1 MKTSS
6 PRLIIV
12 TRPSPVEALMQR
24 HGTKSQAKF
33 YLESRK
39 QRFDTVAALDASVQ
53 AGLAVALAAVPQD
66 WRRVRVDR
74 AELDRFVFRPDDAV
88 MVIGQ
93 DGLVANVAKYLD
105 GQLCIGVNPDPKS
118 WDGVLCRHAPTRV
131 SALLRWITVRDP
143 AQAGFTLQPRP
154 LVVGE
159 REDGQKLYALN
170 ELYIGH
176 RTHQSAR
183 YTITVTGEGPTR
195 TERHSSSGV
204 IVCTGTG
211 ATGWARSIARQR
223 AVPVEL
229 PGPTDSKLAFF
240 VREPFPSVA
249 TGVDLDG
256 GALLLGQKLTITSEM
271 SEGGVIFG
279 DGIEGDAVDFLSG
292 QSVVV
297 RVADRAL
304 QLVVA
309 G

>member
-1 MKTSS
+1 
-6 PRLIIV
+6 
-12 TRPSPVEALMQR
+12 MQR

-53 AGLAVALAAVPQD
+53 AGLGIALAAVPQD

-74 AELDRFVFRPDDAV
+74 AELDRFVFRPDDVV
-88 MVIGQ
+88 MVVGQ
-93 DGLVANVAKYLD
+93 DGLVANVAKYLE
-105 GQLCIGVNPDPKS
+105 GQLCIGVNPDPRS
-118 WDGVLCRHAPTRV
+118 WDGVLCRHAPSTV
-131 SALLRWITVRDP
+131 PALLQWIALRDP
-143 AQAGFTLQPRP
+143 ALGFQLQPRP

-170 ELYIGH
+170 ELFIGH

-183 YTITVTGEGPTR
+183 YTITLAGDGPTR

-223 AVPVEL
+223 AVPVEV
-229 PGPTDSKLAFF
+229 PGATDRKLAFF

-256 GALLLGQKLTITSEM
+256 GSLSAAQTLTVTSEM

-297 RVADRAL
+297 RVADRVL

-309 G
+309 S